1 MFDDLAMAEVFE
13 PNLVR
18 AARKVFADSYEYTR
32 MYREYRERRKAEE
45 EVRQRRLAA
54 GGGLGVVTPRGQWDY
69 PGEVTTIPSNRITMQ
84 GVPYPVLGVSD
95 TGDVQMM
102 LPG

>member
-45 EVRQRRLAA
+45 HGQLSLDFS
-54 GGGLGVVTPRGQWDY
+54 GG
-69 PGEVTTIPSNRITMQ
+69 N
-84 GVPYPVLGVSD
+84 
-95 TGDVQMM
+95 GD
-102 LPG
+102 G